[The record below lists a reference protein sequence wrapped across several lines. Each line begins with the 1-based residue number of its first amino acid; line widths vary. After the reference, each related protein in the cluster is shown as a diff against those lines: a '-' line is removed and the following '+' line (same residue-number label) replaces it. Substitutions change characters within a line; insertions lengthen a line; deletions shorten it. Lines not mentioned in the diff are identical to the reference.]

1 MAEPTEPSPPTARAV
16 ANPTTL
22 VIDIGGTGL
31 KASVLDGAG
40 VMLTDRAR
48 IPTAYPCP
56 PDRLVTQLTQL
67 VEPLPAFDRV
77 SVGFPGVVR
86 RGVILSAPHFI
97 TVHGPGTATDE
108 NLTANWHRFDLGAAL
123 TQHFACP
130 VRIINDA
137 DLQGL
142 DVATGTGV
150 EVVITL
156 GTGLGFSVFEN
167 GHLGPHLELAQ
178 HPFRKNKTY
187 NERVGDA
194 ARKKIGNR
202 RWNKRMQRVIA
213 TLDALVFYD
222 HLYIGGGNA
231 RHLTHKLG
239 PNITLIDPNAAIQ
252 GGLKLWDPHEK

>member
-1 MAEPTEPSPPTARAV
+1 MTSPTDSPQPV
-16 ANPTTL
+16 APVQPVVTL

-31 KASVLDGAG
+31 KASVLDSAG
-40 VMLTDRAR
+40 SMLTDRVR
-48 IPTAYPCP
+48 IPTTYPCP
-56 PDRLVTQLTQL
+56 PGQL
-67 VEPLPAFDRV
+67 VEQLDQLVDPLPAFDRV

-86 RGVILSAPHFI
+86 LGVILSAPHFI
-97 TVHGPGTATDE
+97 TTHGPGTPIDKKLLAAWTG
-108 NLTANWHRFDLGAAL
+108 FDFGAAL
-123 TQHFACP
+123 TQRLGRP

-142 DVATGTGV
+142 DVISGAGV

-156 GTGLGFSVFEN
+156 GTGLGFSIFEN

-178 HPFRKNKTY
+178 HPFRKGETY

-202 RWNKRMQRVIA
+202 RWNKRIRRVVA

-231 RHLTHKLG
+231 RHLTANLG
-239 PNITLIDPNAAIQ
+239 PNVTVIDPDAGIL
-252 GGLKLWDPHEK
+252 GGVKLWHSPIR